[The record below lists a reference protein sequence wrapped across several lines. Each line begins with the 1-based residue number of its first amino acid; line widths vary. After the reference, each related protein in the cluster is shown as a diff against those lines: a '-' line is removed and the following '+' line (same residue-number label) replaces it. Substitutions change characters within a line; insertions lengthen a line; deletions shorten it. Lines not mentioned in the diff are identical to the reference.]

1 MVERLE
7 FSFHFLE
14 DGQTKINFEE
24 EMKKHFFYF
33 CQMFQDSDFEK
44 LNSQMNF
51 LFTQIRPI
59 AVNIV
64 DAFDISGL
72 VISF

>member
-1 MVERLE
+1 
-7 FSFHFLE
+7 
-14 DGQTKINFEE
+14 
-24 EMKKHFFYF
+24 
-33 CQMFQDSDFEK
+33 MFQDSDFEK
-44 LNSQMNF
+44 LNGQMNF

>member
-1 MVERLE
+1 
-7 FSFHFLE
+7 
-14 DGQTKINFEE
+14 
-24 EMKKHFFYF
+24 MKKHFFYF

-44 LNSQMNF
+44 LNGQMNF